1 VRLTKVFLWAVTLV
15 NACVAA
21 INPLPGPGVP
31 ETLARERA
39 EAISSLRYE
48 LSFSIPDKRSEAIRG
63 SEIVRFAL
71 RAPHRVV
78 LDFAQ
83 PRDRVR
89 SVLVDDKPVEA
100 NFAAGHL
107 IIPASATKAGEN
119 AIRIAFL
126 AGDDSLNRNDDFLY
140 TLFVPAR
147 AHFAW
152 PCFDQPDLKAR
163 YSLVLEAPTGW
174 EVVANGAE
182 LERAASGTTTRV
194 RFAETQPI
202 STYLFAFAAGKFR
215 VETAQRNGRTF
226 RMFHRE
232 TDARKVAR
240 NRDAIFDLHARALAW
255 LEEYTG
261 IPYPWGKFDFV
272 LLPSFQFG
280 GMEHPGAIFYNAPA
294 LLLDDSATQNQLL
307 GRANTISHET
317 SHMWF
322 GDLVTMRWFNDVWMK
337 EVMANFLAAKI
348 VNPSFPEINHDLR
361 FLLSHYPS
369 AYAIDRTAGANP
381 IRQNLANLDEAGV
394 LYGAIIYDKAPVVVR
409 QLEMI
414 LGEQGF
420 RDGMREYLK
429 RYSFA
434 NATWPDL
441 VQLLATHTPE
451 NLAAWSHAWVDLR
464 GRPELTTH
472 LRLDSDENISSLTLT
487 QRDPMGR
494 GIRWPQH
501 LQVTIGYGDHA
512 ESVAV
517 SVHGAVTSVS
527 SVHGRKRPLYV
538 LPNGGGLG
546 YGMFVLDDQTRQYLT
561 GHIEDIPDALT
572 RGSAWLDVWDNV
584 LEERL
589 SGREFL
595 DLAARALPN
604 ESDEQ
609 NTQLILSYLSRAF
622 WLLLPA
628 EERIARA
635 PALEAMLRQGIAQ
648 ARTASQKSTW
658 FNAFRDVA
666 LTPDGLNWLERVWR
680 REQKIDGLTFAETDE
695 INIALELAVREVPGW
710 QQILE
715 AQRDRTQNPDRK
727 SEFEFVLPALSA
739 DSAVREQAFE
749 RFRKV
754 ENRRREA
761 WVLLSMHY
769 LNHPLRE
776 QHALRFVAP
785 SLELL
790 PEIQRTGDIF
800 FPQRWM
806 SSALAGHRSPEA
818 AQAVRDFL
826 ARRPDLPERLRWT
839 VLSSADD
846 LFRVARQRRPGL

>member
-1 VRLTKVFLWAVTLV
+1 V
-15 NACVAA
+15 NVCIAA
-21 INPLPGPGVP
+21 ISPSLGPGVP
-31 ETLARERA
+31 ESLARERA
-39 EAISSLRYE
+39 DAISSLRYE
-48 LSFSIPDKRSEAIRG
+48 LSFGIPAKRTDTIHG
-63 SEIVRFAL
+63 SETVRFAL
-71 RAPHRVV
+71 QRPQRVV

-89 SVLVDDKPVEA
+89 SVRVADKPVEA
-100 NFAAGHL
+100 DFVAGHL

-119 AIRIAFL
+119 AIQIAFL

-163 YSLVLEAPTGW
+163 YSLTLEVPPGW

-182 LERAASGTTTRV
+182 LERAALGDTTRV

-202 STYLFAFAAGKFR
+202 ATYLFAFAAGKFR
-215 VETAQRNGRTF
+215 VETAERNGRTF

-232 TDARKVAR
+232 TDSQKVAR

-272 LLPSFQFG
+272 LILSFQFG
-280 GMEHPGAIFYNAPA
+280 GMEHPGAIFYNSST
-294 LLLDDSATQNQLL
+294 LLLDQSATENQLL

-348 VNPSFPEINHDLR
+348 VNPSFPAINHDLR

-369 AYAIDRTAGANP
+369 AYGIDRTAGANSV
-381 IRQNLANLDEAGV
+381 RQNLTNLDQAGT
-394 LYGAIIYDKAPVVVR
+394 LYGAIIYDKAPVVMR

-429 RYSFA
+429 RYSFG

-441 VQLLATHTPE
+441 VQLLAAHTPE
-451 NLAAWSHAWVDLR
+451 NLAAWSHAWVDVR

-472 LRLDSDENISSLTLT
+472 LHLEPTGDISSLTLT
-487 QRDPMGR
+487 ERDPLGR
-494 GIRWPQH
+494 RILWPQH
-501 LQVTIGYGDHA
+501 LQVTMGYADHA
-512 ESVAV
+512 ESVPV
-517 SVHGAVTSVS
+517 SVDGAVTNVS
-527 SVHGRKRPLYV
+527 SVRGWKRPLYV

-546 YGMFVLDDQTRQYLT
+546 YGMFVLDDQTRRYLAE
-561 GHIEDIPDALT
+561 HIENIPDALT
-572 RGSAWLDVWDNV
+572 RGSAWVDLWDNV
-584 LEERL
+584 LEGGL
-589 SGREFL
+589 GGREFL
-595 DLAARALPN
+595 DLAERALPK
-604 ESDEQ
+604 ESDQQ
-609 NTQLILSYLSRAF
+609 NTQLILSYVSRAF
-622 WLLLPA
+622 WLLLPQR
-628 EERIARA
+628 ERIVRA
-635 PALEAMLRQGIAQ
+635 PTMESMLRQGIAQ
-648 ARTASQKSTW
+648 ARTASEKSTW
-658 FNAFRDVA
+658 FNAFRDVV
-666 LTPDGLNWLERVWR
+666 LTADGIHWLERVWR
-680 REQKIDGLTFAETDE
+680 RQEKIDGLTFAETDE
-695 INIALELAVREVPGW
+695 ITMALELAVREVPGW
-710 QQILE
+710 RQILE

-727 SEFEFVLPALSA
+727 SEFEFVMPALSA
-739 DSAVREQAFE
+739 DATVREQAFE
-749 RFRKV
+749 RFRKI
-754 ENRRREA
+754 ENRRREP
-761 WVLLSMHY
+761 WVLLSLHY

-776 QHALRFVAP
+776 EHALRFVAP

-806 SSALAGHRSPEA
+806 AAVLAGHRSPVA
-818 AQAVRDFL
+818 AQTVRYYL
-826 ARRPDLPERLRWT
+826 ARHPDLSERLRWI

-846 LFRVARQRRPGL
+846 LFRVAR

>member
-1 VRLTKVFLWAVTLV
+1 VRLLRVFLRAIAAASACAAAVDPSL
-15 NACVAA
+15 
-21 INPLPGPGVP
+21 GPGVP

-48 LSFSIPDKRSEAIRG
+48 LSFRIPDKRAEAIRG
-63 SEIVRFAL
+63 SETIRFVL

-83 PRDRVR
+83 PRDRVAGVR
-89 SVLVDDKPVEA
+89 VGDKPVEPDW
-100 NFAAGHL
+100 AAGHL

-119 AIRIAFL
+119 GIGIEFL

-163 YSLVLEAPTGW
+163 YTLTLDVPSSW
-174 EVVANGAE
+174 QVVANGAE
-182 LERAASGTTTRV
+182 LERTVSGETTRV
-194 RFAETQPI
+194 RFAETQPL
-202 STYLFAFAAGKFR
+202 STYLFAFAAGKFQ

-240 NRDAIFDLHARALAW
+240 NRDAIFELHARALAW

-272 LLPSFQFG
+272 LIPSFQFG
-280 GMEHPGAIFYNAPA
+280 GMEHPGAIFYNASS
-294 LLLDDSATQNQLL
+294 LLLDESATQNQLL
-307 GRANTISHET
+307 SRASTISHET

-337 EVMANFLAAKI
+337 EVMANFMAAKI

-369 AYAIDRTAGANP
+369 AYGVDRTGGSNP
-381 IRQNLANLDEAGV
+381 IRQNLTNLDEAGT

-420 RDGMREYLK
+420 RDGMRSYLK

-434 NATWPDL
+434 NATWLDL
-441 VQLLATHTPE
+441 VRLLGARTPE
-451 NLAAWSHAWVDLR
+451 NLTTWSHAWVELR
-464 GRPELTTH
+464 GRPELTTK
-472 LRLDSDENISSLTLT
+472 LQVAPDGVISNLTLT
-487 QRDPMGR
+487 QRDPLGR
-494 GIRWPQH
+494 GVLWPQR
-501 LQVTIGYGDHA
+501 LLVTMGYADHA
-512 ESVAV
+512 ESLPV
-517 SVHGAVTSVS
+517 SINGAVTSVS
-527 SVHGRKRPLYV
+527 AARGKKDPLYI

-546 YGMFVLDDQTRQYLT
+546 YGMFVLDDATRRYLAE
-561 GHIEDIPDALT
+561 HIEDIPDALT
-572 RGSAWLDVWDNV
+572 RGSAWMDLWENV
-584 LEERL
+584 LESPRMG
-589 SGREFL
+589 SEFL
-595 DLAARALPN
+595 DLAARSLPK
-604 ESDEQ
+604 ERDEQ
-609 NTQLILSYLSRAF
+609 NTQLILSYLTRAF
-622 WLLLPA
+622 WLMLPPQ
-628 EERIARA
+628 ERIARA
-635 PALEAMLRQGIAQ
+635 SALELMLREGIAQ
-648 ARTASQKSTW
+648 ARTVSQRSAW

-666 LTPDGLNWLERVWR
+666 LTADGLAWLEQVWR
-680 REQKIDGLTFAETDE
+680 REQRIEGLTFAETDE
-695 INIALELAVREVPGW
+695 ITMAMELAVREVPNW
-710 QQILE
+710 RQIL
-715 AQRDRTQNPDRK
+715 AVQRDRIQNPDRK
-727 SEFEFVLPALSA
+727 ERFEFVMPALSA
-739 DSAVREQAFE
+739 EPAAREQAFE
-749 RFRKV
+749 RFRNI
-754 ENRRREA
+754 ESRRREP
-761 WVLLSMHY
+761 WVLESLHY

-776 QHALRFVAP
+776 EHALQFVAP

-806 SSALAGHRSPEA
+806 DASLGGHRSPA
-818 AQAVRDFL
+818 AAEIVRDFL
-826 ARRPDLPERLRWT
+826 ARHPDLPERLRWA

-846 LFRVARQRRPGL
+846 LFRMTR